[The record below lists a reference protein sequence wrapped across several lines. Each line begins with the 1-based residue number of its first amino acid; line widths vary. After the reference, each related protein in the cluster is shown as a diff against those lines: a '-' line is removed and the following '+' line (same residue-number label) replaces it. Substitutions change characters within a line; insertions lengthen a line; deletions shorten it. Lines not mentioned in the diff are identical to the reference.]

1 MLLRLQLYIR
11 RKDRSGS
18 RSGVLSVKARGK
30 TGDGWVTVGST
41 FALPYEVEQSPV
53 YSYYGWMAYNS

>member
-30 TGDGWVTVGST
+30 TGDSWVTVGS
-41 FALPYEVEQSPV
+41 FALPYEVEQDGIQFLEHS
-53 YSYYGWMAYNS
+53 S